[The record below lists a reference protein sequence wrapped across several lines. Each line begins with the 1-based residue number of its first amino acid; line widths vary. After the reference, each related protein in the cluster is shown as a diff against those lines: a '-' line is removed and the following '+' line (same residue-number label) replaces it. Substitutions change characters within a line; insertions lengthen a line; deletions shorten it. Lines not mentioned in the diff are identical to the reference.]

1 MQAFKLGAFELY
13 FLEDARFR
21 LDGGAMFGVV
31 PKTLW
36 TRATEAD
43 AANRIPLVIRP
54 LLVRAG
60 ERWVLIETGMD
71 DKQGEKHRKI
81 YGIEAAGQLLE
92 QLRALGLEPGDVDL
106 VINTHLHFDHAG
118 LNTVSQDGRIV
129 PLFTNARYLVQKQ
142 ELYDA
147 THPHERNRASYLP
160 ENVEP
165 VLEAGLFD
173 EVEGEVEVLPGL
185 RLVPLPGHTLGQQGV
200 VLHSEGRTLVYTADL
215 MPTLAHAPLAYIMAY
230 DLYPMTTLE
239 TRKAHY
245 PRWVE
250 AGAFLATPH
259 DPRHPLGRLVRDDR
273 GYRAEP
279 KAVPG

>member
-1 MQAFKLGAFELY
+1 MRSFKLGAFELY
-13 FLEDARFR
+13 FLVDARFR

-36 TRATEAD
+36 TRVTVAD
-43 AANRIPLVIRP
+43 EANRIPLTIRP

-81 YGIEAAGQLLE
+81 YGIERAGEMLA
-92 QLRALGLEPGDVDL
+92 QLRELGLEPGDIDL

-118 LNTVSQDGRIV
+118 LNTISQDNDIV
-129 PLFTNARYLVQKQ
+129 PLFTKARYLVQKQ

-165 VLEAGLFD
+165 VLEARLFD
-173 EVEGEVEVLPGL
+173 EVEGEAEVLPGL
-185 RLVPLPGHTLGQQGV
+185 KLVPLPGHTLGQQGV

-239 TRKAHY
+239 TRKEHY
-245 PRWVE
+245 PIWAEV
-250 AGAFLATPH
+250 GAYLATPH
-259 DPRHPLGRLVRDDR
+259 DPQHPLGRLLRDER
-273 GYRAEP
+273 GYRAESAP
-279 KAVPG
+279 QIG